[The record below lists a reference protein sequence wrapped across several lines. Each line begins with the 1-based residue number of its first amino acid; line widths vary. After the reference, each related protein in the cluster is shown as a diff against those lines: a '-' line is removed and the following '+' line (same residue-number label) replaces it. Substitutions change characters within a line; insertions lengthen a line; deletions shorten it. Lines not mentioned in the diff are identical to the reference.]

1 MNCYDFGF
9 SPSYSGRW
17 KVFKGDSDDCWGTLN
32 ISPNGIKLNV
42 MYKDNGYR
50 SDKKIEIISGFA
62 YSEDS
67 SKKKGEQYSFFLINA
82 RLLSCTSY
90 LNNLNHNEYDIEA
103 FIVSKGTIDTD
114 NINSVCLRT
123 FLMDSWCGNIFLD
136 SFDKRQYDWNSQR
149 VQIDRKPQQ
158 SYELFKNGERK
169 VYIYFGDNYIEK
181 TTSVGIVF
189 KSFLNVIFDSPLT
202 FDEAHAE
209 INKYIYMFYFLWN
222 TPFEPDF
229 LEFRSEKGNFI
240 FKVSKTHSYQYE
252 GLNKTKDIFSSI
264 LTLPDLNPE
273 QVHNMVAEWLAI
285 YQEFGDSI
293 DTYCETISNAHH
305 NPQSQIKSYIS
316 VIDGLTK
323 NIVGETCECHTNSKR
338 HRLYNSVITASGE
351 TLSPDLKQQLR
362 NALIPE
368 KGTALKPRMKK
379 LIQHL
384 YNLLPPEIDDTF
396 VEKAVNTRNNL
407 THPRDREEF
416 VFQYQEYDYLIFSLI
431 KIIRAFIL
439 NRIGFPEKETKLYL
453 EY

>member
-1 MNCYDFGF
+1 MNCYDFEF
-9 SPSYSGRW
+9 SPFYSGRW
-17 KVFKGDSDDCWGTLN
+17 KVFKGNSDDCWGTLN
-32 ISPNGIKLNV
+32 ISPSGIKLNV
-42 MYKDNGYR
+42 MYKDKGYR
-50 SDKKIEIISGFA
+50 IDKKIEVISGFA

-67 SKKKGEQYSFFLINA
+67 SKNRGEQYSFFLINA
-82 RLLSCTSY
+82 RLLNWASY
-90 LNNLNHNEYDIEA
+90 LNDLNHIEYDIEA
-103 FIVSKGTIDTD
+103 LIVSKGSIDSD
-114 NINSVCLRT
+114 NINSVCMRS
-123 FLMDSWCGNIFLD
+123 FLMDEWCGDIFLD
-136 SFDKRQYDWNSQR
+136 SFDKREYDWKTNR

-158 SYELFKNGERK
+158 SYELFKNDERN

-181 TTSVGIVF
+181 PTSVGIEF
-189 KSFLNVIFDSPLT
+189 KSFLNVIFNSPLT

-209 INKYIYMFYFLWN
+209 INKYICMFYFLWN

-229 LEFRSEKGNFI
+229 LQFRSGKGNFI

-252 GLNKTKDIFSSI
+252 GLYKTKGIFSSI
-264 LTLPDLNPE
+264 STLPDFNPQ
-273 QVHNMVAEWLAI
+273 QVHSMVAEWLAI
-285 YQEFGDSI
+285 YQEYGDAI

-305 NPQSQIKSYIS
+305 NPQAQIKSYIS

-323 NIVGETCECHTNSKR
+323 NIVGETCECHIESKR

-351 TLSPDLKQQLR
+351 TLSPDLKQQLK
-362 NALIPE
+362 NALISE

-379 LIQHL
+379 LIQGL
-384 YNLLPPEIDDTF
+384 RNILPPDIDNDF

-407 THPRDREEF
+407 THPKDREEL
-416 VFQYQEYDYLIFSLI
+416 VFPYQEYDYLIFSLI

>member
-62 YSEDS
+62 YSENS
-67 SKKKGEQYSFFLINA
+67 SKKNGEQYSFFLINA

-123 FLMDSWCGNIFLD
+123 FLMDCWCGNIFLD

-285 YQEFGDSI
+285 YQEFGDST

-351 TLSPDLKQQLR
+351 TLSPDLKQQLK

-407 THPRDREEF
+407 IHPRDREEF